1 MVSAKFD
8 NRVALVTGAGG
19 LIGSATCRMLA
30 EAGVKVAVTDLTAEV
45 TARVVDPLRER
56 GLEARGYGLDLMSSS
71 GVRSAVSAIERDYGK
86 IDILVNNAGVWD
98 HGGSRDRQA
107 FETIPEEQWVRLLR
121 LNVEGTLR
129 VTQAVL
135 PGMYAR
141 GYGRIIN
148 LGSIAG
154 VVGLPGACDYSASK
168 GAISLLTRALAME
181 AAGRGVTVNAV
192 SPGWVEKDV
201 RAIPGTWIGRTG
213 LPEEMARA
221 ILFFAD
227 DDAGF
232 TTGTEL
238 PVDGGRVLGP
248 HGEIRFDPEK
258 AFRGSEVHFVRPQG
272 PADC

>member
-30 EAGVKVAVTDLTAEV
+30 EAGVKVAVTDLTAET
-45 TARVVDPLRER
+45 TARVVNPLREC
-56 GLEARGYGLDLMSSS
+56 GLEARGYELDLMSSS
-71 GVRSAVSAIERDYGK
+71 SVRAAVSAIERDYGK

-98 HGGSRDRQA
+98 HGGSRDRRA

-248 HGEIRFDPEK
+248 HGEIRFDPVK
-258 AFRGSEVHFVRPQG
+258 A
-272 PADC
+272 